1 MKNVEEFYPL
11 SPMQQGILFHTL
23 YAPNSGVYVEQLSCD
38 IQGNLN
44 ISLFQQAWQQLVERH
59 PILRTSFIWQ
69 GIKEPVQVV
78 HKQVQLPW
86 QQQDLSG
93 LEFIEQQERIET
105 CLIVE
110 RERGFEI
117 SQAPLMRFMLL
128 QLAEKHY
135 KFIWSHH
142 HLLLDGW
149 SSSLLLQELFACY
162 QALSQGKDIHLQ
174 KPRPYRDY
182 IAWLQKQDLS
192 SAETFWQRYL
202 KGFTTVTSLGID
214 QNFGNQ
220 ISENKNYNTQLL
232 RLSNTETAALQS
244 LARQQQ
250 LTLNTIVQGA
260 WAILLSRYSGENDI
274 VFGGVVSG
282 RPTTLAGVESMVGV
296 FINTLPVRIDLN
308 PQEFLIPWLKQLQIQ
323 QNEVRQYEY
332 TPLIEIQKWSEL
344 PTGQPLFESI
354 FNFQNYP
361 INSSFQQQIDNLKIF
376 NINGFIHPH
385 YPLNFSVQVDS
396 ELSLEI
402 FYDRHR
408 FDDGKIA
415 RMLGNLQILLL
426 GMVANPQQRLGE
438 LPLLS
443 AAERYQLL
451 EEWNNTQAD
460 YPQDQCIHQLF
471 EAQVEKTPDAIAVVF
486 ENQQL
491 TYRELN
497 AKANQLAHYLQKLGV
512 KPEVLVGICVERSLE
527 MVVGLLG
534 ILKAGGAYVPL
545 DRTYPQERLAF
556 MLENSQVTVLLT
568 QKHLLE
574 SLPAHKAKTVCLDS
588 NWEVIAQ
595 ETTENPVHS
604 ITPENLA
611 YVIYTSGSTGKPKG
625 AMNTHQAI
633 CNRLL
638 WMQDYCQLTT
648 ADRVLQKT
656 PFSFDVSVWEF
667 FLPLLVGARLV
678 VAQPEGHRDTNYLV
692 NVITQQQITTVHFV
706 PSMLQVFLEQPGV
719 EKCKSI
725 KRVICSG
732 EALPVELEKCF
743 FQRLDAELHN
753 LYGPTEAA
761 IDVTCWKCENYP
773 SSAVTVPIGRPIANI
788 QIYLLDRYLNPV
800 PIGITGELH
809 IGGVGLAKG
818 YLNNPELTT
827 EKFIPH
833 PFNNKPGARLYKTG
847 DKARYL
853 PDGNIEFLGRIDY
866 QVKIR
871 GFRIELGEIEA
882 VLNQH
887 PAVRETVVT
896 AQKDE
901 LGNQR
906 LIAYVV
912 ANNPSLQI
920 NQLRS
925 FLQEKLPE
933 YMLPSAFVML
943 EAMPLT
949 PNGKLDR
956 RALPAPDQQRP
967 ELQSAFIAPQTPIEK
982 QLAEIWM
989 QVLGLK
995 QVGVNDNFFELGGD
1009 SILSLQVIA
1018 KANQVGLHFTPKQMF
1033 QHQTI
1038 AQLATVADIKSND
1051 LSQQGIVTGK
1061 LPLTPIQHW
1070 FFEQN
1075 LPDPNYW
1082 NQSLLLEVQQPLDPG
1097 LVKQALK
1104 SLLRHHDALRLR
1116 FRKEDIGWQAAIA
1129 PPDDE
1134 IALTWLDLSA
1144 LPPQQQQT
1152 TLLTTANKL
1161 QSSLNLANGPL
1172 LQVAYFDFGINK
1184 PGRLLWVIHH
1194 LAVDGVSWRI
1204 LIEDFQTAYQ
1214 LLSKGETIQLP
1225 AKTTSYKQWSEQLQ
1239 NYSQLAS
1246 VQSELNYW
1254 CNSLSQA
1261 VKPIAVDFPQGNNTE
1276 ASVRSIS
1283 VNLSVEDTQALL
1295 QDVPNTYRTQINN
1308 VLLAALGHTF
1318 RQWTGQPSLLVDLE
1332 GHGREEIFDDVDL
1345 SRTVGWF
1352 TTIFAVL
1359 LDVGNANNLGDTL
1372 QNVKEQMRR
1381 LPNRGFGY
1389 GVLRYLSNQTD
1400 MIQKLQAQP
1409 QPEVIF
1415 NYLGQFD
1422 QLLPQLSLF
1431 KLAKES
1437 TGATHS
1443 PRGNRHHLLEVE
1455 GMVINGQLQ
1464 LQWSY
1469 STNLH
1474 RQETV
1479 ENLAQGMVKALRS
1492 LIIHCQTAEVNN
1504 YTPEDFPDAD
1514 ISQDQLDQVFAEL
1527 ALD

>member
-1 MKNVEEFYPL
+1 MKNIEEFYPL

-23 YAPNSGVYVEQLSCD
+23 YAPSSGVYVEQLSSD

-44 ISLFQQAWQQLVERH
+44 INVFQQAWQQLVEKH
-59 PILRTSFIWQ
+59 PILRTSLIWE

-78 HKQVQLPW
+78 HKQVQLTLE
-86 QQQDLSG
+86 QEDLSK
-93 LEFIEQQERIET
+93 LKSIEQQEHIKA
-105 CLIVE
+105 CSVAE
-110 RERGFEI
+110 REKGFEI
-117 SQAPLMRFMLL
+117 SQAPLMRLKLL
-128 QLAEKHY
+128 QLGQKHY
-135 KFIWSHH
+135 KFIWTHH

-149 SSSLLLQELFACY
+149 SSSLILQELFACY
-162 QALSQGKDIHLQ
+162 EALSKGKDIQIQ
-174 KPRPYRDY
+174 KPHPYRNY

-192 SAETFWQRYL
+192 KSESFWKKYL
-202 KGFTTVTSLGID
+202 KGFSTVTSLGID
-214 QNFGNQ
+214 QSFGNQ
-220 ISENKNYNTQLL
+220 VNENKNYNTQIL

-244 LARQQQ
+244 FARQQQ
-250 LTLNTIVQGA
+250 LTLNTIMQGA
-260 WAILLSRYSGENDI
+260 WAILLSRYSGEEDI

-296 FINTLPVRIDLN
+296 FINTLPVRVSIN
-308 PQEFLIPWLKQLQIQ
+308 PQEFLISWLKQLQIQ

-332 TPLIEIQKWSEL
+332 TPLIEIQKWSGI
-344 PTGQPLFESI
+344 PNGQPLFETI

-361 INSSFQQQIDNLKIF
+361 INYSLQQPIDNLKIF
-376 NINGFIHPH
+376 NINSFIHPH
-385 YPLNFSVQVDS
+385 YPLNISVQVDS

-402 FYDRHR
+402 FCDRTR
-408 FDDGKIA
+408 FSDDKITW
-415 RMLGNLQILLL
+415 MLGHLRTLLL
-426 GMVANPQQRLGE
+426 GMVANPQQRLSE
-438 LPLLS
+438 LPLLTDQ
-443 AAERYQLL
+443 ERYQLL
-451 EEWNNTQAD
+451 EEWNNTQVD

-471 EAQVEKTPDAIAVVF
+471 EAQVEKTPDAVAVVF

-497 AKANQLAHYLQKLGV
+497 QRANQLAHYLQKLGV
-512 KPEVLVGICVERSLE
+512 GTEVLVGICVERSLE

-545 DRTYPQERLAF
+545 DPTYPQERLAF
-556 MLENSQVTVLLT
+556 MLENSQVRVLLI
-568 QKHLLE
+568 QKYLLE
-574 SLPAHKAKTVCLDS
+574 SLPAHKAKVICLDS
-588 NWEVIAQ
+588 NWELVAQ
-595 ETTENPVHS
+595 EAIENPVHS
-604 ITPENLA
+604 VTTENLA

-667 FLPLLVGARLV
+667 FLPLLVGSRLV
-678 VAQPEGHRDTNYLV
+678 VAESEGHRDTNYLI
-692 NVITQQQITTVHFV
+692 NIITKHQITTVHFV

-719 EKCKSI
+719 EKCKCI

-732 EALPVELEKCF
+732 EALPVELEKRF
-743 FQRLDAELHN
+743 FQCLDAELHN

-761 IDVTCWKCENYP
+761 IDVTFWKCGTYP
-773 SSAVTVPIGRPIANI
+773 SSATTVPIGRPIANI

-800 PIGITGELH
+800 AIGVTGELH

-847 DKARYL
+847 DLARYL
-853 PDGNIEFLGRIDY
+853 PDGKIEFLGRIDY

-887 PAVRETVVT
+887 SAVREAVVM

-912 ANNPSLQI
+912 ANNPSLKI
-920 NQLRS
+920 NELRS
-925 FLQEKLPE
+925 FLQENLPE
-933 YMLPSAFVML
+933 YMLPSAFMML

-967 ELQSAFIAPQTPIEK
+967 ELQSAFIAPQTHIEK

-989 QVLGLK
+989 QVMGLK

-1018 KANQVGLHFTPKQMF
+1018 KTNQVGLHFTPKQMF

-1038 AQLATVADIKSND
+1038 AQLATVADIRSKN
-1051 LSQQGIVTGK
+1051 LSQQSIVTGK
-1061 LPLTPIQHW
+1061 VPLTPIQHW

-1075 LPDPNYW
+1075 LPDPHYW
-1082 NQSLLLEVQQPLDPG
+1082 NQSVLLEVQQSLDPA

-1104 SLLRHHDALRLR
+1104 SLLIHHDALRLQ
-1116 FRKEDIGWQAAIA
+1116 FKKEEIGWQAAIV
-1129 PPDDE
+1129 PPNDE
-1134 IALTWLDLSA
+1134 IPLTWLDLSE
-1144 LPPQQQQT
+1144 LPPQQQET
-1152 TLLTTANKL
+1152 TLLNTANKL
-1161 QSSLNLANGPL
+1161 QSSLDLANGPL
-1172 LQVAYFDFGINK
+1172 LQVAYFDLGINQ

-1225 AKTTSYKQWSEQLQ
+1225 AKTTSYKQWSKQLQ
-1239 NYSQLAS
+1239 NYSQLAN
-1246 VQSELNYW
+1246 VQSESNYW
-1254 CNSLSQA
+1254 CNINQA
-1261 VKPIAVDFPQGNNTE
+1261 VKPIAVDFLQGNNTE

-1283 VNLSVEDTQALL
+1283 VNLSVDETQALL

-1308 VLLAALGHTF
+1308 VLLAALGYTF
-1318 RQWTGQPSLLVDLE
+1318 KQWTGHSSLLVDLE

-1352 TTIFAVL
+1352 TTIFPVL
-1359 LDVGNANNLGDTL
+1359 LELANANNLGDTL
-1372 QNVKEQMRR
+1372 QKIKEQMRR
-1381 LPNRGFGY
+1381 LPNRGFDY
-1389 GVLRYLSNQTD
+1389 SVLRYLSNQTE
-1400 MIQKLQAQP
+1400 IIEKLQAQP

-1437 TGATHS
+1437 TGGNHS
-1443 PRGNRHHLLEVE
+1443 PRGNRLYLLEVE
-1455 GMVINGQLQ
+1455 GMVINSQLQ

-1469 STNLH
+1469 SVNFH

-1479 ENLAQGMVKALRS
+1479 EKLAQGMVEALRS
-1492 LIIHCQTAEVNN
+1492 LIIYCQTAEVNN

>member
-1 MKNVEEFYPL
+1 MKNIEEFYPL
-11 SPMQQGILFHTL
+11 SPMQQGILFHTI
-23 YAPNSGVYVEQLSCD
+23 YAPESGVYVEQLNCD
-38 IQGNLN
+38 IQGNLD
-44 ISLFQQAWQQLVERH
+44 IDLFQQAWQQLVVRH
-59 PILRTSFIWQ
+59 PILRTSFIWE

-78 HKQVQLPW
+78 HRQVQLPW
-86 QQQDLSG
+86 QQQNLSG
-93 LEFIEQQERIET
+93 LEFIAQQERIET
-105 CLIVE
+105 CLVAE
-110 RERGFEI
+110 REKGFEI
-117 SQAPLMRFMLL
+117 SQAPLMRLTLL
-128 QLAEKHY
+128 QLSENHY

-162 QALSQGKDIHLQ
+162 QALSQSKNIQLQ

-182 IAWLQKQDLS
+182 IAWLQKQNLS
-192 SAETFWQRYL
+192 IAELFWRQYL
-202 KGFTTVTSLGID
+202 KGFTTITSLGID

-220 ISENKNYNTQLL
+220 NSKDKKYNTQLL
-232 RLSNTETAALQS
+232 KLSNKETAALQS
-244 LARQQQ
+244 FARQQQ

-296 FINTLPVRIDLN
+296 FINTLPVRVSLN
-308 PQEFLIPWLKQLQIQ
+308 PQEFIIPWLKQLQIQ

-332 TPLIEIQKWSEL
+332 TPLIEIQKWSEI
-344 PTGQPLFESI
+344 PSGQPLFESI

-361 INSSFQQQIDNLKIF
+361 INSSLQQPIDHLKIS
-376 NINGFIHPH
+376 NINSFIHPH
-385 YPLNFSVQVDS
+385 YPLNISVQVDS
-396 ELSLEI
+396 ELTLEI
-402 FYDRHR
+402 FSDRHH
-408 FDDGKIA
+408 FNDDKIA
-415 RMLGNLQILLL
+415 RMLGHLQTLLL
-426 GMVANPQQRLGE
+426 GMVANPQQRLCE
-438 LPLLS
+438 LPLLT
-443 AAERYQLL
+443 AKERYQLL
-451 EEWNNTQAD
+451 EEWNNTQVD
-460 YPQDQCIHQLF
+460 YPQDKCIHQLF
-471 EAQVEKTPDAIAVVF
+471 EAQVEKTPDAVAVVF

-545 DRTYPQERLAF
+545 DPTYPQERLAF
-556 MLENSQVTVLLT
+556 MLENSQVGVLLT

-574 SLPAHKAKTVCLDS
+574 SLPAHTAKTICLDN

-595 ETTENPVHS
+595 EITENLAHS
-604 ITPENLA
+604 VTPENLA

-667 FLPLLVGARLV
+667 LLPLLVGARLV
-678 VAQPEGHRDTNYLV
+678 IAQPEGHRDTNYLV

-719 EKCKSI
+719 GKCKSI

-732 EALPVELEKCF
+732 EALSVELEKRF
-743 FQRLDAELHN
+743 FERIDAELHN

-761 IDVTCWKCENYP
+761 IDVTFWKCQNYP
-773 SSAVTVPIGRPIANI
+773 SSAATVPIGRPIANT
-788 QIYLLDRYLNPV
+788 QIYLLDQYLNPV
-800 PIGITGELH
+800 PIGVIGELY

-827 EKFIPH
+827 EKFITH
-833 PFNNKPGARLYKTG
+833 PFSNKPEARLYKTG
-847 DKARYL
+847 DLARYL

-896 AQKDE
+896 VQKDE
-901 LGNQR
+901 FGNQR

-912 ANNPSLQI
+912 ANNISLKI
-920 NQLRS
+920 NELRS
-925 FLQEKLPE
+925 FLQQKLPE
-933 YMLPSAFVML
+933 YMLPSTFIML

-967 ELQSAFIAPQTPIEK
+967 ELQSTFIAPQTPIEK

-1018 KANQVGLHFTPKQMF
+1018 KAKQVGLHFTPKQMF
-1033 QHQTI
+1033 QYQTI
-1038 AQLATVADIKSND
+1038 AQLATIADIKSNN
-1051 LSQQGIVTGK
+1051 LSPQGIVTGK
-1061 LPLTPIQHW
+1061 VSLTPIQHW

-1075 LPDPNYW
+1075 FPAPHHW
-1082 NQSLLLEVQQPLDPG
+1082 NQSVLLEVLQPLN
-1097 LVKQALK
+1097 LELFKQALK
-1104 SLLRHHDALRLR
+1104 SLLIHHDALRLR
-1116 FRKEDIGWQAAIA
+1116 FIKKDIGWEAEIVAT
-1129 PPDDE
+1129 DE
-1134 IALTWLDLSA
+1134 EISLTWLDLSTFS
-1144 LPPQQQQT
+1144 PQQQEI

-1161 QSSLNLANGPL
+1161 QSSLNLVNGPL
-1172 LQVAYFDFGINK
+1172 LQVAYFDYGINQ

-1214 LLSKGETIQLP
+1214 QLSKGEIIQLP
-1225 AKTTSYKQWSEQLQ
+1225 VKTTSFKQWSEQLQ
-1239 NYSQLAS
+1239 NYAHSPN
-1246 VQSELNYW
+1246 VQSELDYW
-1254 CNSLSQA
+1254 CNSLSQV
-1261 VKPIAVDFPQGNNTE
+1261 VKPIPVDFPQKDNIE
-1276 ASVRSIS
+1276 ASVRRIS
-1283 VNLSVEDTQALL
+1283 ANLSVEDTQALL
-1295 QDVPNTYRTQINN
+1295 QEVTNTYRTQINN
-1308 VLLAALGHTF
+1308 ILLAALGHTF
-1318 RQWTGQPSLLVDLE
+1318 QQWTGQPSLLVDLE

-1345 SRTVGWF
+1345 TRTVGWF
-1352 TTIFAVL
+1352 TTIFPVL
-1359 LDVGNANNLGDTL
+1359 LEIENANNLGETL
-1372 QNVKEQMRR
+1372 QNVKEKMRH
-1381 LPNRGFGY
+1381 LPNRGFDY
-1389 GVLRYLSNQTD
+1389 GILRYLSNQRD
-1400 MIQKLQAQP
+1400 IIEKLQAQP

-1422 QLLPQLSLF
+1422 QLLPQLSLL

-1437 TGATHS
+1437 TGGTRS
-1443 PRGNRHHLLEVE
+1443 PAGNRRYLLEVE
-1455 GMVINGQLQ
+1455 AMVINGQLQ

-1469 STNLH
+1469 SKNLH

-1479 ENLAQGMVKALRS
+1479 ENLAWSMVETLRS

-1514 ISQDQLDQVFAEL
+1514 ISQDQLNQVFAEL

>member
-1 MKNVEEFYPL
+1 MKNIEKFYPL

-23 YAPNSGVYVEQLSCD
+23 YAPKSGVYVEQLSCD
-38 IQGNLN
+38 IQGDLN
-44 ISLFQQAWQQLVERH
+44 IVLFQQAWQKLVEKH
-59 PILRTSFIWQ
+59 SILRTSFIWE

-78 HKQVQLPW
+78 HKQVELPW
-86 QQQDLSG
+86 QQQDLSK
-93 LEFIEQQERIET
+93 LELIEQQEHIEAD
-105 CLIVE
+105 LVAE
-110 RERGFEI
+110 REKGFEI
-117 SQAPLMRFMLL
+117 SQAPLMRLKLL

-135 KFIWSHH
+135 KFIWTHH

-149 SSSLLLQELFACY
+149 SSSLLLQELFTCY
-162 QALSQGKDIHLQ
+162 QVLNQGEGIQLQ
-174 KPRPYRDY
+174 NPRPYRDY
-182 IAWLQKQDLS
+182 IAWLQKQNLS
-192 SAETFWQRYL
+192 SAEIFWKKYL
-202 KGFTTVTSLGID
+202 KDFTTVTSVGVE
-214 QNFGNQ
+214 QNLSNQ
-220 ISENKNYNTQLL
+220 ISENKNYITQIL
-232 RLSNTETAALQS
+232 RLSITKTTSLQS

-250 LTLNTIVQGA
+250 LTLNTILQGA

-282 RPTTLAGVESMVGV
+282 RPTNLAGVESMVGV
-296 FINTLPVRIDLN
+296 FINTLPVRVSIN
-308 PQEFLIPWLKQLQIQ
+308 PKESLIPWLKQLQIQ

-332 TPLIEIQKWSEL
+332 TPLIEIQKWSEI

-354 FNFQNYP
+354 LNFQNYP
-361 INSSFQQQIDNLKIF
+361 INSSLQTPIDNVKIF
-376 NINGFIHPH
+376 NINSFIHPH
-385 YPLNFSVQVDS
+385 YPLNVSVQVDS
-396 ELSLEI
+396 KLSLEI
-402 FYDRHR
+402 FYNSLH
-408 FDDGKIA
+408 FDDDKIA
-415 RMLGNLQILLL
+415 RMLGHLQTLILS
-426 GMVANPQQRLGE
+426 MVDNHQQCLGE
-438 LPLLS
+438 LPLLT
-443 AAERYQLL
+443 ATERYQLL
-451 EEWNNTQAD
+451 EEWNNTRVD
-460 YPQDQCIHQLF
+460 YPQNQCIHQLF
-471 EAQVEKTPDAIAVVF
+471 EAQVEKTPDAVAVVF

-497 AKANQLAHYLQKLGV
+497 AKANQIAHYLQKLGV
-512 KPEVLVGICVERSLE
+512 GKEVLVGICIERSLE
-527 MVVGLLG
+527 MVIGLLG
-534 ILKAGGAYVPL
+534 IFKAGGAYVPL
-545 DRTYPQERLAF
+545 DPTYPQERLAF

-574 SLPAHKAKTVCLDS
+574 SLPAHQAKTIYLDS

-667 FLPLLVGARLV
+667 FLPLLVGARLI
-678 VAQPEGHRDTNYLV
+678 VAQPQGHRDTNYLV

-706 PSMLQVFLEQPGV
+706 PSMLQVFLEQPGI
-719 EKCKSI
+719 EKCKCI

-732 EALPVELEKCF
+732 EALPIELEKRF

-761 IDVTCWKCENYP
+761 IDVTFWKCEHYS
-773 SSAVTVPIGRPIANI
+773 SSATVPIGRPIANT
-788 QIYLLDRYLNPV
+788 QIYLLDRDLNPV
-800 PIGITGELH
+800 PIGVPGELY

-847 DKARYL
+847 DLARYL
-853 PDGNIEFLGRIDY
+853 PDGNIEFLRRIDY

-896 AQKDE
+896 AQLDE
-901 LGNQR
+901 LRHQR

-912 ANNPSLQI
+912 ANHPFLHI

-943 EAMPLT
+943 KAMPLT

-967 ELQSAFIAPQTPIEK
+967 QLQSAFLAPQTPIEK

-1038 AQLATVADIKSND
+1038 AQLATVANVKSNNS
-1051 LSQQGIVTGK
+1051 SQQGIITGK
-1061 LPLTPIQHW
+1061 VSLTPIQYW

-1075 LPDPNYW
+1075 LPEPHHW
-1082 NQSLLLEVQQPLDPG
+1082 NQSVLLEVQEPLDPA

-1104 SLLRHHDALRLR
+1104 SLLIHHDALRLL
-1116 FRKEDIGWQAAIA
+1116 FREEDMGWQAAIA
-1129 PPDDE
+1129 PPNDE
-1134 IALTWLDLSA
+1134 ISLTWLDLSV
-1144 LPPQQQQT
+1144 LSSQQQET
-1152 TLLTTANKL
+1152 MLVDTANKL
-1161 QSSLNLANGPL
+1161 QSSLNLADGPL

-1214 LLSKGETIQLP
+1214 LLNKGETIQLP
-1225 AKTTSYKQWSEQLQ
+1225 AKTTSFKHWSEQLQ
-1239 NYSQLAS
+1239 NYAQLPNVQSQLD
-1246 VQSELNYW
+1246 YW
-1254 CNSLSQA
+1254 CNSVDQS

-1283 VNLSVEDTQALL
+1283 VNLSVEETQALL
-1295 QDVPNTYRTQINN
+1295 QDVPNIYRTQINN

-1318 RQWTGQPSLLVDLE
+1318 KQWTDQSSLLVDLE
-1332 GHGREEIFDDVDL
+1332 GHGREEIFDDIDL
-1345 SRTVGWF
+1345 SRTLGWF
-1352 TTIFAVL
+1352 TTIFPVL
-1359 LDVGNANNLGDTL
+1359 LEVGNANNLGDTL
-1372 QNVKEQMRR
+1372 QNVKEQMRL
-1381 LPNRGFGY
+1381 LPNRGFDY

-1400 MIQKLQAQP
+1400 IIEKLQAQP

-1422 QLLPQLSLF
+1422 QMLPQLSLF

-1443 PRGNRHHLLEVE
+1443 PRGNRRYLLEVE
-1455 GMVINGQLQ
+1455 GMVINAQLQ

-1469 STNLH
+1469 SSNLH
-1474 RQETV
+1474 RQGTV
-1479 ENLAQGMVKALRS
+1479 ETLALVMVEALRS
-1492 LIIHCQTAEVNN
+1492 LIIDCQTAEVNN